1 MRCQVKQ
8 REFITLAGA
17 VAAFPISAGGQQS
30 EHVRRI
36 GILHDQNEID
46 PEGRAQIT
54 AFREALHKL
63 GWIEGRNALIDY
75 RSAAT
80 QADRL
85 RTIILELMAHKPDV
99 VLTGR
104 GNNHCSAA
112 TGEP

>member
-1 MRCQVKQ
+1 MKQ